1 MIPILAEA
9 TWRTLAPGQV
19 CRILAVDPV
28 SGSRRV
34 ILESHHVAF
43 ESPNWT
49 PDGEWIVV
57 NAAGA
62 LYRVPAAGGGTAVRI
77 ASGNVVD
84 NNNDHLVSRDGTTI
98 YTSSETTGH
107 IFSVPLGGGDPVQVS
122 PDRDGVFGYFLQG
135 QSPSGDVLAFT
146 GAERRNGSE
155 FVSGLFLL
163 DHATSAV
170 TRLTSWAED
179 SVGCD
184 WSPDGE
190 WLYFSSELG
199 ADIAG
204 HTQIHR
210 MRPDG
215 TGIERLTDD
224 ERVNWFPK
232 VSPDGSRIVYLSFP
246 PGTVG
251 HETDVQVIIRSMGP
265 GGGDQQDVVHFTGGQ
280 GTLNMNS
287 WAPDSTEFA
296 CVAFEMGSTA
306 ELEGTTE

>member
-1 MIPILAEA
+1 MIPILTEA

-28 SGSRRV
+28 TGDSRT
-34 ILESHHVAF
+34 ILESHDVAF
-43 ESPNWT
+43 EAPNWT
-49 PDGEWIVV
+49 PDGRWIVV

-62 LYRVPAAGGGTAVRI
+62 LYRAPAAGGEAVRI
-77 ASGNVVD
+77 DSGALD
-84 NNNDHLVSRDGTTI
+84 DSNNDHLVSRDGTTI
-98 YTSSETTGH
+98 YSSSETTGH
-107 IFSVPLGGGDPVQVS
+107 LFAVPLEGGEAVRVS

-135 QSPSGDVLAFT
+135 QSPDGGTLAFT
-146 GAERRNGSE
+146 GAERRDGRD

-163 DHATSAV
+163 DLATSAV
-170 TRLTSWAED
+170 SRLSAWTDD

-184 WSPDGE
+184 WSPDGD

-199 ADIAG
+199 AVAPG

-215 TGIERLTDD
+215 SGVERLTDD

-232 VSPDGSRIVYLSFP
+232 ISPDGRRLVSLSFP
-246 PGTVG
+246 PGTIG
-251 HETDVQVIIRSMGP
+251 HESDIPVVIRTMTPDGH
-265 GGGDQQDVVHFTGGQ
+265 DQRDLIALTGGQ

-287 WAPDSTEFA
+287 WAPGSTEFA
-296 CVAFEMGSTA
+296 CVSYEK
-306 ELEGTTE
+306 EGNDA